1 MPQLSASTNSATTA
15 TLSAGQQRVDTLLQ
29 SCQLKAAAFI
39 VTLYGDVV
47 EPRGGELWMGN
58 IIESCAAVGI
68 SENLVRTAVSRLMA
82 AGQLQGE
89 RVGRRSFYRLSSEA
103 RAEFA
108 YAAKV
113 LYDYQATQQWRLV
126 YVEGDEADAV
136 MRTLKR
142 LGYAAVSPRL
152 AMGPDDVPLPKK
164 VLVWQAEVLQGRDGM
179 RAFVAEHW
187 DLPVYAAAYQGFIS
201 HFQPV
206 EALLPKLEPATAL
219 TLRLLMV
226 HEFRHVALRAPHL
239 PVEALPQSWVGH
251 EARQLFARLYLSL
264 SQMADAKV
272 GADFINMDGD
282 LSEKSQQ
289 VSQRLERLAAVL

>member
-1 MPQLSASTNSATTA
+1 MPQLPTSTSHTT
-15 TLSAGQQRVDTLLQ
+15 SHAGQQLVDTLLLN
-29 SCQLKAAAFI
+29 CQLKAAAFI

-47 EPRGGELWMGN
+47 EPRGGVLWMGN

-89 RVGRRSFYRLSSEA
+89 RSGRRSFYRLTNAA
-103 RAEFA
+103 RAEFS

-126 YVEGDEADAV
+126 YVEGDESESI

-152 AMGPDDVPLPKK
+152 AMGPDDVPLPKQ
-164 VLVWQAEVLQGRDGM
+164 VLVWQAEVLQGRDNM
-179 RAFVAEHW
+179 RTFVAEHW
-187 DLPVYAAAYQGFIS
+187 DLPVYAEAYQGFIS

-206 EALLPKLEPATAL
+206 EAMLSQLEPATAL

-239 PVEALPQSWVGH
+239 PVEALPEQWEGH
-251 EARQLFARLYLSL
+251 AARQLFARLYVALSK
-264 SQMADAKV
+264 MADAKV
-272 GADFINMDGD
+272 VADFVSIDGE
-282 LSEKSQQ
+282 LPANSQQ
-289 VSQRLERLAAVL
+289 ISQRLERLAAFV